1 MGQGMNRVDAESL
14 ARGGLLEALGIE
26 IRELAPER
34 VVVTM
39 PITARHLQPF
49 GFLHG
54 GASIA
59 LSETAASL
67 GGLRHCPPGHA
78 AFGLEINANHLRP
91 KRAGALVA
99 TGVPLHLGRTTQV
112 WDVKIADE
120 DERLVCVSRCTLA
133 VVRLGPTNGTIDSPT
148 PD

>member
-1 MGQGMNRVDAESL
+1 MDAASL

-26 IRELAPER
+26 IRELAPEQ

-54 GASIA
+54 GASLA
-59 LSETAASL
+59 LAETAASL
-67 GGLRHCPPGHA
+67 GGLLHCLPGHA

-91 KRAGALVA
+91 KREGILIA
-99 TGVPLHLGRTTQV
+99 TGAPLHLGRTTQV

-120 DERLVCVSRCTLA
+120 EGRLVCVSRCTLA
-133 VVRLGPTNGTIDSPT
+133 VVRLDPAEPAVDPTT
-148 PD
+148 

>member
-1 MGQGMNRVDAESL
+1 MGQGANRVDAAAL

-26 IRELAPER
+26 VRELGLER
-34 VVVTM
+34 VVAIM

-59 LSETAASL
+59 LAETVASL
-67 GGLRHCPPGHA
+67 GGLLHCPPGHA

-91 KRAGALVA
+91 KREGTLIA
-99 TGVPLHLGRTTQV
+99 TGTPLHLGRTTQV
-112 WDVKIADE
+112 WDVRIADTN
-120 DERLVCVSRCTLA
+120 ERLVCVSRCTLA
-133 VVRLGPTNGTIDSPT
+133 VVRLDPANGTIDSPT

>member
-1 MGQGMNRVDAESL
+1 MGQGTNRVDAESL

-26 IRELAPER
+26 VRELEPEQ

-39 PITARHLQPF
+39 SITDRHLQPF

-59 LSETAASL
+59 LAETAASL
-67 GGLRHCPPGHA
+67 GGLLHCPPGHA

-91 KRAGALVA
+91 KRAGTLIAP
-99 TGVPLHLGRTTQV
+99 GIPLHLARTTQV
-112 WDVKIADE
+112 WDVKIAAE

-133 VVRLGPTNGTIDSPT
+133 VVRLDLTSGTIKSFT